1 VDVQQ
6 VALELRTSGYRPI
19 TQTLHQRKKII
30 NHKVVLRLLKE
41 DNLLCR
47 PQRAWTAT
55 TDSDHH
61 FPTFPNLARTMAVT
75 AINQLWVGDI
85 TYIRLRQ
92 EFIYLAILLDAFSRR
107 CIGWALARY
116 LDVRLS
122 LAALQ
127 MALHTRT
134 FTPGQLT
141 HHSDRGVQYACHDYV
156 TVLRQHQIT
165 ISMSRIGNPYDNAI
179 AERFMRTLKHEEIYL
194 NDYDTFAEVFSSV
207 NILSNASTIRSA
219 CTRHSVTYHRW
230 LLRRRFCYQTN
241 LNCLRHLRGALQPL
255 PLFSPSCNV
264 SLQVAK
270 RRTLRSLRSVSLFR
284 KLYCGLRSF
293 YRPRLLS
300 ERQTLLSSYPAGG
313 LREAGNKRCVL
324 PERRF
329 KFSQHSLV
337 TWSLDHI
344 SQ

>member
-1 VDVQQ
+1 MTLLRQEIKERPTAERALRSLGEAVGLSRSTISRQLRSTPVNQQAARDKERRVDVQQ

-207 NILSNASTIRSA
+207 QYFIEGVYNSKRLHSALGYLSPMAFEAS
-219 CTRHSVTYHRW
+219 
-230 LLRRRFCYQTN
+230 
-241 LNCLRHLRGALQPL
+241 
-255 PLFSPSCNV
+255 
-264 SLQVAK
+264 
-270 RRTLRSLRSVSLFR
+270 
-284 KLYCGLRSF
+284 
-293 YRPRLLS
+293 LLS
-300 ERQTLLSSYPAGG
+300 PNQP
-313 LREAGNKRCVL
+313 
-324 PERRF
+324 
-329 KFSQHSLV
+329 
-337 TWSLDHI
+337 
-344 SQ
+344 